1 MLWVGVVAVYGRCLG
16 ENWVHSMSREQLQ
29 LEVEESGQTHGGLRT
44 TVLAGGTQALLCRVP
59 EVQSTPG
66 VTVMSNGR
74 VRTLLVRGKGVRAWI
89 RQQAIATAG
98 NIHTLAM
105 ALEYVHGNLSKP
117 SLQRETGTRLLP
129 PARKHS
135 PPSKLPSS

>member
-1 MLWVGVVAVYGRCLG
+1 MLWVGVVAVCDRCLG

-89 RQQAIATAG
+89 RQ
-98 NIHTLAM
+98 
-105 ALEYVHGNLSKP
+105 
-117 SLQRETGTRLLP
+117 
-129 PARKHS
+129 
-135 PPSKLPSS
+135 